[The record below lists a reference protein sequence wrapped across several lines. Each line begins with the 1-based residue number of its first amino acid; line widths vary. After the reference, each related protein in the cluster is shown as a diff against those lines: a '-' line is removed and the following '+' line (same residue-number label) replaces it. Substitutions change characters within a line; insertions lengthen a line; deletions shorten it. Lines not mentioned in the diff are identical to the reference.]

1 MKVWTYLLLVFTMI
15 TSCSSNSESQ
25 KLTWYNNSTITNI
38 LEDPD
43 KPEEVVRVAIGIS
56 AQVFYLSK
64 KSPDYKALMEKVNLS
79 FKKGNLYNIGVENKT
94 NIIKQINEV
103 K

>member
-1 MKVWTYLLLVFTMI
+1 MI

-25 KLTWYNNSTITNI
+25 KLTWYNNATINNI

-64 KSPDYKALMEKVNLS
+64 KSSDYKTLMEKVNLS
-79 FKKGNLYNIGVENKT
+79 FKNGKTYNIGIESKT
-94 NIIKQINEV
+94 NMIKQINEV

>member
-1 MKVWTYLLLVFTMI
+1 MKVWTYLLLVFIMI
-15 TSCSSNSESQ
+15 TSCSSSSESQ
-25 KLTWYNNSTITNI
+25 KLTWYNNASINNI

-56 AQVFYLSK
+56 AQVFYISK
-64 KSPDYKALMEKVNLS
+64 KSSNYKNLIEKANLS
-79 FKKGNLYNIGVENKT
+79 FKKGKTYNIGVDSKT
-94 NIIKQINEV
+94 NMVKEINEV

>member
-1 MKVWTYLLLVFTMI
+1 MKAWTYLLLLFTMI
-15 TSCSSNSESQ
+15 TSCSSHSESQ
-25 KLTWYNNSTITNI
+25 KLTWYNNATINNI

-64 KSPDYKALMEKVNLS
+64 KSSDYKVLMEKVNLS
-79 FKKGNLYNIGVENKT
+79 FKKGNIYNIGVESNT
-94 NIIKQINEV
+94 NIIKQIKEV

>member
-1 MKVWTYLLLVFTMI
+1 MKVWTYLLLAFTMI
-15 TSCSSNSESQ
+15 TSCSSHSESQ
-25 KLTWYNNSTITNI
+25 KLIWYNNATINNI

-56 AQVFYLSK
+56 AQVFYISK
-64 KSPDYKALMEKVNLS
+64 KSSDYKTLIEKATRS
-79 FKKGNLYNIGVENKT
+79 FKKGKTYNIGVEIKT
-94 NIIKQINEV
+94 NMIRQINEV

>member
-1 MKVWTYLLLVFTMI
+1 MKAWTYLLLLFTMF

-25 KLTWYNNSTITNI
+25 KLIWYNNATINNI

-64 KSPDYKALMEKVNLS
+64 KSPDYKTMMEKVDLS
-79 FKKGNLYNIGVENKT
+79 FKKGKTYNIGVESKT
-94 NIIKQINEV
+94 NIIKEINEV

>member
-1 MKVWTYLLLVFTMI
+1 MI

-25 KLTWYNNSTITNI
+25 KLTWYNNTVINNI

-43 KPEEVVRVAIGIS
+43 KPEEVVRVAVGIS
-56 AQVFYLSK
+56 AQVFYISK
-64 KSPDYKALMEKVNLS
+64 KSPDYKMLIEKANLS
-79 FKKGNLYNIGVENKT
+79 FKKGKKYNIGIENKT

>member
-1 MKVWTYLLLVFTMI
+1 MKAWTYLLLLFTMI
-15 TSCSSNSESQ
+15 TSCSSHSESQ
-25 KLTWYNNSTITNI
+25 KLTWYNNATINNI

-64 KSPDYKALMEKVNLS
+64 KSSDYKALMEKVNLS
-79 FKKGNLYNIGVENKT
+79 FKNGKTYNIGIESKT
-94 NIIKQINEV
+94 NMIKQINEV

>member
-1 MKVWTYLLLVFTMI
+1 MKAWTYILLFITMI

-25 KLTWYNNSTITNI
+25 KLTWYNNAVITNI

-64 KSPDYKALMEKVNLS
+64 KSSDYKTLMEKVNLS
-79 FKKGNLYNIGVENKT
+79 FKKGKTYNIGVESKT
-94 NIIKQINEV
+94 NIVQQINEI

>member
-1 MKVWTYLLLVFTMI
+1 MI

-25 KLTWYNNSTITNI
+25 KLTWYNNSTINNI

-56 AQVFYLSK
+56 AQVFYISK
-64 KSPDYKALMEKVNLS
+64 KSADYKTLIEKANLS
-79 FKKGNLYNIGVENKT
+79 FKKGKAYNIGVENKT
-94 NIIKQINEV
+94 NIVKQINEV

>member
-1 MKVWTYLLLVFTMI
+1 MKTWTYLLLLFTMI
-15 TSCSSNSESQ
+15 ASCSSNSESQ
-25 KLTWYNNSTITNI
+25 KLTWYNKATITNI

-64 KSPDYKALMEKVNLS
+64 KSSDYKVLMEKVNLS
-79 FKKGNLYNIGVENKT
+79 FKKGNIYNIGVENNT

>member
-1 MKVWTYLLLVFTMI
+1 MKAWTYLLLLFTMI

-25 KLTWYNNSTITNI
+25 KLIWYNNATINNI

-56 AQVFYLSK
+56 AQVFYISK
-64 KSPDYKALMEKVNLS
+64 KSPDYKTMMEKVDLS
-79 FKKGNLYNIGVENKT
+79 FKKGKTYNIGVESKT
-94 NIIKQINEV
+94 NIIKEINEV

>member
-1 MKVWTYLLLVFTMI
+1 MKAWIYLLFLFTMI

-25 KLTWYNNSTITNI
+25 KLTWYNNATINNI

-64 KSPDYKALMEKVNLS
+64 KSSDYKILMEKVNLS
-79 FKKGNLYNIGVENKT
+79 FKKGKTYNIGVENNT

>member
-1 MKVWTYLLLVFTMI
+1 MKTWTYLLLLFTMI
-15 TSCSSNSESQ
+15 ASCSSNSESQ
-25 KLTWYNNSTITNI
+25 KLTWYNKATITNI

-64 KSPDYKALMEKVNLS
+64 KSSDYKVLMEKVNLS
-79 FKKGNLYNIGVENKT
+79 FKKGHIYNIGVENNT

>member
-1 MKVWTYLLLVFTMI
+1 MI

-25 KLTWYNNSTITNI
+25 KLTWYNNATINNI

-56 AQVFYLSK
+56 AQVFYISK
-64 KSPDYKALMEKVNLS
+64 KSPDYKTLIEKANLS
-79 FKKGNLYNIGVENKT
+79 FKKGKAYNIGIENKT
-94 NIIKQINEV
+94 NMVKEINEV